1 MLQVNDKIKY
11 VNEKGAMGIPLDTV
25 LTVKEIQGTAL
36 RVEGSCFMHGM
47 ECAIRG
53 VMSYDEVAKNFV
65 KAVEEQKPTWTEW
78 RKINKYELKELV
90 DNLADGY
97 YVVQYLKNY
106 FITAGVPKCVET
118 RNNGKK
124 TDVRISFWS
133 GGTTKATSTCN
144 TTANDK
150 FDETKGIEVALIKY
164 FTKQVERLG
173 KNYIDNHY

>member
-11 VNEKGAMGIPLDTV
+11 VNENGAMGIPLDTV

-47 ECAIRG
+47 ECAIQG

-78 RKINKYELKELV
+78 RVITSNEMYNIKKSLDYS
-90 DNLADGY
+90 
-97 YVVQYLKNY
+97 YVIIDWLTDYLKKTNC
-106 FITAGVPKCVET
+106 TLET

-124 TDVRISFWS
+124 TDVRMTFLDDNI
-133 GGTTKATSTCN
+133 TKATSTCN

-150 FDETKGIEVALIKY
+150 FDETKGIAVALIKLFAKRVAQFSKIY
-164 FTKQVERLG
+164 IQD
-173 KNYIDNHY
+173 NY